1 MSTIITIT
9 INNIMDDSH
18 PLCIITLL
26 LITNIIN
33 IIIIQNCYSSCLFLI
48 YIYVISIFSP
58 LHQQRCGRPSPGKC
72 LRDLLQ
78 DLVTEPA
85 GGLGCWLRDFTG
97 LMGIKGIGKLWKALK
112 VMGIYRGI
120 YRYTGI
126 GIMGLIAMIFG
137 CV

>member
-18 PLCIITLL
+18 PLCIIILL

-85 GGLGCWLRDFTG
+85 GGLSCWLRDFYWFDG
-97 LMGIKGIGKLWKALK
+97 YKRDRKAMESSK
-112 VMGIYRGI
+112 SDGDI
-120 YRYTGI
+120 
-126 GIMGLIAMIFG
+126 
-137 CV
+137 